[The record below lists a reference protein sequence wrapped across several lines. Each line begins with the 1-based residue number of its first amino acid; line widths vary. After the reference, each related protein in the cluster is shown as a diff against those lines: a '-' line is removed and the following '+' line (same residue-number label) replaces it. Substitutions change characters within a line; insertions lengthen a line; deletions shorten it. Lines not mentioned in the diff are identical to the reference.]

1 MSRHDQ
7 DVNVVV
13 TSGSEGRWFG
23 QTPAAFLLHSGA
35 QPAARCVMTALC
47 LYSDSASG
55 RTEYLSQTA
64 IANAAGVSRE
74 TTTRCIAWLEEE
86 GWIEV
91 YDDRPRG
98 ENGRFPTRV
107 YSVAPAW
114 RRERER
120 FAAEHAMPVA
130 PRRRRKATS
139 DDRSPVTS
147 DVRSH
152 GEVAD
157 QCPEITGPVTSDHRT
172 SDERSQITERT
183 ENRGAAAAA
192 AASSAEPV
200 EGTTEPLRN
209 QAQVKVTVEQVV
221 DTFNDLTGG
230 SWTAPALRRRIQ
242 DVIDVHPALT
252 LADHRRIIGR
262 QLNAPWWQGP
272 ARPNHV
278 YRDLEQ
284 FERCIADADTPA
296 PPVSTETTD
305 DGMTRGERD
314 AIQAYRNTGVDAHLG
329 EIDAVGSPA
338 ARTAAAAARAAR
350 QVVAA

>member
-1 MSRHDQ
+1 MSRPDQ

-23 QTPAAFLLHSGA
+23 QTPAVFLLHSGA

-47 LYSDSASG
+47 LYSDAASG

-74 TTTRCIAWLEEE
+74 TTTRCIAWLEDE

-157 QCPEITGPVTSDHRT
+157 QCREITGPVTSDHRS

-192 AASSAEPV
+192 AAS
-200 EGTTEPLRN
+200 TTEPMDE
-209 QAQVKVTVEQVV
+209 AQGKVTVEQVV
-221 DTFNDLTGG
+221 DTFNQLTGG

-242 DVIDVHPALT
+242 DVIDVHPDLT
-252 LADHRRIIGR
+252 LADHRRIIQR
-262 QLNAPWWQGP
+262 QLDEPWWTGP

-284 FERCIADADTPA
+284 FERCIADAAAMPA
-296 PPVSTETTD
+296 TAPAAGPD
-305 DGMTRGERD
+305 DGLTRAERD
-314 AIQAYRNTGVDAHLG
+314 AIEAYRNTGVDAHLG

-338 ARTAAAAARAAR
+338 ARAAAAAARAGR